1 MRNQPKP
8 QEIYRH
14 FKGGLYRIV
23 TLAAHTETKETLVV
37 YQALYGDNSVFA
49 REISM
54 FLSETDTEK
63 YPDAVQKYRFELQQE
78 LITPQNIQLPV
89 KEETA
94 EVQEKM
100 ESVKEIEAVKETKPA
115 EETELLKKSEP
126 VEEIESLE
134 EVGTPEEKV
143 VQEKAEEVK
152 ESGIDPVI
160 MRFLDAETYMDRLN
174 ILTSIHHKITDDLI
188 NTMAAALDVEV
199 REGDI
204 EERYVQLRSCL
215 LTLEKYECNRLR

>member
-14 FKGGLYRIV
+14 FKGELYRIV
-23 TLAAHTETKETLVV
+23 TLATHTETKETLVV
-37 YQALYGDNSVFA
+37 YQALYGDNAVFA

-54 FLSETDTEK
+54 FLSETDKEK

-78 LITPQNIQLPV
+78 LITPQN
-89 KEETA
+89 
-94 EVQEKM
+94 M
-100 ESVKEIEAVKETKPA
+100 A
-115 EETELLKKSEP
+115 EE
-126 VEEIESLE
+126 
-134 EVGTPEEKV
+134 V
-143 VQEKAEEVK
+143 VQEKAEEVTQEK
-152 ESGIDPVI
+152 AEEVKGSGIDPVI

-199 REGDI
+199 QEGDI